1 MVLFFKEEGVGT
13 VAGFVVVAAEVVVDD
28 PPATAV
34 LLPDMVGCVVNVGA
48 AVVDV
53 VVLKPGAPVA
63 VDDAAAPD
71 DAGVDVLPKPVKLK
85 LGADVVV
92 AAAEVVAVEGVDVV
106 LLAEGIVKP
115 KPPVAGL
122 AAVVEEAAAPA
133 AGAPKPPKPPV
144 VDVDGVVEVVEN
156 NGAAP
161 VLEGAAV
168 DVAIDKTM
176 NTMFIVNPHLYKHTY
191 MYQIHQRKESMML
204 QSK

>member
-1 MVLFFKEEGVGT
+1 MVLFFKDEGVGT
-13 VAGFVVVAAEVVVDD
+13 VAGFVVVAALDVVVVDD

-53 VVLKPGAPVA
+53 VAVKPGALVA
-63 VDDAAAPD
+63 VDDAAPD
-71 DAGVDVLPKPVKLK
+71 EAGVDVLPKPVKLK
-85 LGADVVV
+85 LGADV
-92 AAAEVVAVEGVDVV
+92 AAEVVVVVAVEGVVV
-106 LLAEGIVKP
+106 ALLAEGIVKP

-122 AAVVEEAAAPA
+122 AAVEEAPPA

-144 VDVDGVVEVVEN
+144 VEVDGVVVEVVEN

-168 DVAIDKTM
+168 DVAIHP
-176 NTMFIVNPHLYKHTY
+176 NNEYLFIHPHLIYITTLTCTKSTKG
-191 MYQIHQRKESMML
+191 RS
-204 QSK
+204 